1 MIVKTAVQ
9 AIQICAELGIRQAVL
24 SPGSRSAALTLACTR
39 HPDMQCRIISDERS
53 AAFIALGMAEYTQK
67 PVILVCTSG
76 SAAYN
81 YAPAVAE
88 AFFRNIPLLI
98 FTADRPPEWIDQL
111 DGQTIR
117 QDNIYGNHIKKS
129 YTLPVGQENIDLW
142 HAGRQVSEAVQLAT
156 ELPGGPVHLN
166 VPIREPFYPDE
177 GEQVLIQPKA
187 IHTFRPGR
195 VYDPQSLAML
205 TTEMRKYRRILIV
218 AGQHKPDPLLAHEL
232 SRISSSK
239 TIPVAADI
247 ITNLHQV
254 PGVIT
259 RHDAFLMNR
268 KEVEKL
274 QPDLLITFGLSVIA
288 KQIKL
293 MLRQFSPSAHW
304 HVQESGIAADT
315 YRALTRVIHA
325 PPVDFFKVINPEQS
339 GNEAYY
345 HAWQNRDALA
355 RKQLQQ
361 ALLLN
366 TPEDRAGEFH
376 AVEQAI
382 NFLPDAAHLHLAN
395 SMAVRY
401 ANYVGLGKNQRA
413 VRVFANRGTSG
424 IDGCNSTAVGVSMV
438 SDSTPNVLITGDL
451 AFFYDRNAFWHN
463 YLLPNLRIILLNNH
477 AGGIFRIIDGPSRQ
491 PELEEYFET
500 HQALNAE
507 NTARDFGITYSRIT
521 IHNREGVQ
529 KLFETLP
536 YFYATDNS
544 NSCKLLE
551 IVTDS
556 AVNKQVFEK
565 FKRLV
570 KEAPCS

>member
-9 AIQICAELGIRQAVL
+9 AIEICAELGIRQAVL

-39 HPDMQCRIISDERS
+39 HPNVQCRIISDERS

-88 AFFRNIPLLI
+88 AFFRHIPLLV

-117 QDNIYGNHIKKS
+117 QENIYGNHIKKS
-129 YTLPVGQENIDLW
+129 YTLPVGQEDIDLW
-142 HAGRQVSEAVQLAT
+142 HAGRQVSEAVQQAT

-166 VPIREPFYPDE
+166 VPVREPFYPE
-177 GEQVLIQPKA
+177 AEEEATVRPKT
-187 IHTFRPGR
+187 IHTFRPNKA
-195 VYDPQSLAML
+195 YNWQSLDVL
-205 TTEMRKYRRILIV
+205 TPEIRQYRRILIV
-218 AGQHKPDPLLAHEL
+218 AGQDKPNPLLAHEL
-232 SRISSSK
+232 LRITSK
-239 TIPVAADI
+239 QTIPVVADI
-247 ITNLHQV
+247 IANLHQV

-259 RHDAFLMNR
+259 RHDTFLMNR
-268 KEVEKL
+268 NRVEDL

-293 MLRQFSPSAHW
+293 MLRQFTPQAHW
-304 HVQESGIAADT
+304 HVQESGTAADT
-315 YRALTRVIHA
+315 YQALTRVIYA
-325 PPVDFFKVINPEQS
+325 APVDFFKIINPEETGDQD
-339 GNEAYY
+339 YY
-345 HAWQNRDALA
+345 RVWQKRNAQA
-355 RKQLQQ
+355 RKQLQK

-366 TPEDRAGEFH
+366 TPEEKAGEFH
-376 AVEQAI
+376 AVEQVI
-382 NFLPDAAHLHLAN
+382 NFLPDTAHLHLAN

-401 ANYVGLGKNQRA
+401 ANYVGLGQHPDS

-424 IDGCNSTAVGVSMV
+424 IDGSNSTAVGVSMA
-438 SDSTPNVLITGDL
+438 SAPALNVLITGDL

-463 YLLPNLRIILLNNH
+463 YLLPNLRIVLLNNH

-500 HQALNAE
+500 HQLLNAE
-507 NTARDFGITYSRIT
+507 NTARDFGMSYSRIT
-521 IHNREGVQ
+521 IHNREGIQ
-529 KLFETLP
+529 QLYETLP
-536 YFYATDNS
+536 DFYATGNS

-551 IVTDS
+551 IVTES
-556 AVNKQVFEK
+556 AVNKEIFEK
-565 FKRLV
+565 FKRSV
-570 KEAPCS
+570 KEAAIY